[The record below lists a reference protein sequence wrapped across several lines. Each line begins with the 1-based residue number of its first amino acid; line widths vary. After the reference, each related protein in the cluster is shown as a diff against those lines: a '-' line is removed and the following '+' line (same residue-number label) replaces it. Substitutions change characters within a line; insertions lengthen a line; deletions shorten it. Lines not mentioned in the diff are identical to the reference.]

1 MIAALTAGAAVCSF
15 GAAYLTNQVLPVRP
29 VQPAEAVAP
38 PTDVA
43 PPVSSVGG
51 KKMDLPPPP
60 VGSRTGRAR
69 KGF

>member
-29 VQPAEAVAP
+29 VPPVQAVVP
-38 PTDVA
+38 PMDVA

-51 KKMDLPPPP
+51 KRTDLPPPP
-60 VGSRTGRAR
+60 AGSRTGRVR
-69 KGF
+69 KGV